1 MVSSAKQSRQSR
13 ILLFIKLF
21 SIMGISWLLGLLAG
35 YFDKEWLFIIYTIAN
50 VFQGFF
56 IFLTFITN
64 RKVVKLL
71 KRC

>member
-1 MVSSAKQSRQSR
+1 
-13 ILLFIKLF
+13 
-21 SIMGISWLLGLLAG
+21 MGISWLLGLLAG